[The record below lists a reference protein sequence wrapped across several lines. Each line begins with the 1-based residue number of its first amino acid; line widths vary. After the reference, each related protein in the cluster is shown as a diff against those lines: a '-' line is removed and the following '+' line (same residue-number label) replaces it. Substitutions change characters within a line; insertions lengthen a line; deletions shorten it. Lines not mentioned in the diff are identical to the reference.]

1 MAQQDATR
9 FRPARLILLGA
20 GVIALAAVGWSIAA
34 RQDRPQDTPAADAPA
49 ADPAAAAQANPN
61 DPAAWRALGSALYD
75 QGRFTEAAD
84 AYSRAAR
91 LAPDVAIVWSA
102 MGEALVLASKRDP
115 LPAEARAAFA
125 KAIALDPKDPRAR
138 YFLAV
143 QKDLDGDHKGAID
156 DWLALLADTPADA
169 PWRADVVR
177 TIEQVGKINKI
188 DTAARLA
195 TAHATAPAASPATQ
209 PAMPLAARG
218 IPGPS
223 QADLAAASAMRP
235 SDQRAMAEGM
245 VMRLEGKLKVDP
257 ANVDGWV
264 MLMRSRV
271 TLGEPGKARQALA
284 DAVAANPARAAYLRQ
299 QAGVLG
305 LK

>member
-1 MAQQDATR
+1 M
-9 FRPARLILLGA
+9 
-20 GVIALAAVGWSIAA
+20 AAVGWSIAA

-156 DWLALLADTPADA
+156 DWLALLADTPRRCPVARRCGAHD
-169 PWRADVVR
+169 R
-177 TIEQVGKINKI
+177 TGGQ
-188 DTAARLA
+188 DQQDR
-195 TAHATAPAASPATQ
+195 HRRPAGHGACH
-209 PAMPLAARG
+209 
-218 IPGPS
+218 
-223 QADLAAASAMRP
+223 
-235 SDQRAMAEGM
+235 
-245 VMRLEGKLKVDP
+245 
-257 ANVDGWV
+257 
-264 MLMRSRV
+264 RSRSV
-271 TLGEPGKARQALA
+271 ARHSARH
-284 DAVAANPARAAYLRQ
+284 AACRARHSRTFAGRPCRRLRHAPQRPARHGRRHGDAA
-299 QAGVLG
+299 
-305 LK
+305 

>member
-9 FRPARLILLGA
+9 FRPARLFLLGA

-34 RQDRPQDTPAADAPA
+34 RQDRREDTPVADAPA
-49 ADPAAAAQANPN
+49 TDPAATAQANPN

-195 TAHATAPAASPATQ
+195 TAQAAAPAAS

-223 QADLAAASAMRP
+223 AADLATASAMRP

-245 VMRLEGKLKVDP
+245 VMRLEGKLKADP

-284 DAVAANPARAAYLRQ
+284 DAVAANPARAAYLRE

-305 LK
+305 ID